1 MASQPYIGE
10 TYRVRASTPMSVTTR
25 EGYFVWHKFM
35 AEISRMEVYDCYTD
49 DLPLSSDFRGQGG
62 TKNYISAQFT
72 RLSIAG
78 RETFQGKISYSPEYV
93 LEGEFY

>member
-25 EGYFVWHKFM
+25 EGYFVWHTFM
-35 AEISRMEVYDCYTD
+35 AEKSRMEVYDCYTA
-49 DLPLSSDFRGQGG
+49 DLPLSSEFRGQGG
-62 TKNYISAQFT
+62 DKVSAQFT
-72 RLSIAG
+72 RLNIVG
-78 RETFQGKISYSPEYV
+78 GETFQGKISYSPEYV